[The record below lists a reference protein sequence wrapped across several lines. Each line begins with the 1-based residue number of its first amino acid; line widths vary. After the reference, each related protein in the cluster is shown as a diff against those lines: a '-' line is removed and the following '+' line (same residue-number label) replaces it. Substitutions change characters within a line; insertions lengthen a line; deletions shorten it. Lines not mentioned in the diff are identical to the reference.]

1 MNNASTGA
9 NNSIISNMSP
19 ALVQK
24 MLSQGAALQG
34 FGGSSSAS
42 GRTIQPQSQPSS
54 AQLRML
60 VQQIQMAVQA
70 GYLNHQVFLS
80 DFFFNLL
87 NYHYFYC
94 LDIKPTIGPTNFGTV
109 ESTFATNQEFTT
121 IEQSTKRSSISV
133 YWQQT
138 EQRFLTVFCFNN
150 KDQTA
155 HY

>member
-1 MNNASTGA
+1 MRKCYIRVSFVFQANSAPNLLNNMNNASTGT

-24 MLSQGAALQG
+24 MLSQGAGLQG

-70 GYLNHQVFLS
+70 GYLNHQVL
-80 DFFFNLL
+80 
-87 NYHYFYC
+87 
-94 LDIKPTIGPTNFGTV
+94 V
-109 ESTFATNQEFTT
+109 ST
-121 IEQSTKRSSISV
+121 
-133 YWQQT
+133 
-138 EQRFLTVFCFNN
+138 
-150 KDQTA
+150 
-155 HY
+155 